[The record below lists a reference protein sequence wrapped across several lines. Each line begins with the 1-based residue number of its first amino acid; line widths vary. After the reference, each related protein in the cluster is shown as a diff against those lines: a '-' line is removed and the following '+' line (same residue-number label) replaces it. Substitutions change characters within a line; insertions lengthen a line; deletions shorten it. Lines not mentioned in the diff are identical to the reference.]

1 MALSEAELEPLLRL
15 ALAAGIGPQR
25 LTLLIDHFGSAEKVL
40 ATPARELALIP
51 GLGRR
56 VAASIARQTGREGGI
71 AARRCIASLRR
82 VGAIAITRHDPAY
95 PDAFHFVHE
104 PPFLLFAAGRLE
116 ALNHPAVGIVGT
128 RTPTRYGREAATS
141 FAREL
146 AAHGY
151 AVVSGMAR
159 GVDSA
164 AHQGAV
170 EVGGVTIGVL
180 GHGIDQIYPPEN
192 RTLFARV
199 RETGLLL
206 SEFVP
211 GETPRAGNFPR
222 RNRLIAALSAGVV
235 IVEMKR
241 ASGAQHTVN
250 FALEL
255 GREVMAV
262 PGAIDSPQS
271 EGSNQLIRDGARAV
285 TCAAEVIE
293 ELEGIAPDTAARTG
307 LSRPVEPPA
316 LLLLDEQERS
326 IMEALAAEPQHVD
339 ALAQE
344 TGIGGG
350 QLLATLL
357 DLELRGVAEAL
368 PGKRFRR
375 I

>member
-25 LTLLIDHFGSAEKVL
+25 LTLLVDHYGSAEQVL
-40 ATPARELALIP
+40 RTPSRELALLP
-51 GLGRR
+51 GLGAR
-56 VAASIARQTGREGGI
+56 AASAIARQSREEGRAE
-71 AARRCIASLRR
+71 ARRCLGALRR
-82 VGAIAITRHDPAY
+82 AGAIAITRHDPAY
-95 PDAFHFVHE
+95 PDVFHFVHE

-116 ALNHPAVGIVGT
+116 ALNRPAVGIVGT
-128 RTPTRYGREAATS
+128 RTPTRYGREAATT
-141 FAREL
+141 FARDL

-151 AVVSGMAR
+151 AIVSGMAR

-164 AHQGAV
+164 AHLGAV

-199 RETGLLL
+199 REGGLLL

-293 ELEGIAPDTAARTG
+293 ELEGVAPDIAARTG
-307 LSRPVEPPA
+307 LTRPADAPA
-316 LLLLDEQERS
+316 LLLLDERERA
-326 IMEALAAEPQHVD
+326 IMEALAAEPRHVD
-339 ALAQE
+339 MLEQE

>member
-1 MALSEAELEPLLRL
+1 MGLADAELEPLLRL
-15 ALAAGIGPQR
+15 ALTAGVGPQR
-25 LTLLIDHFGSAEKVL
+25 LTLLIDRYGSAEQVL
-40 ATPARELALIP
+40 ATPARELALLP
-51 GLGRR
+51 GVGPR
-56 VAASIARQTGREGGI
+56 VAEAVARQGGREGRA
-71 AARRCIASLRR
+71 AARQALTALRR
-82 VGAIAITRHDPAY
+82 AGAIAITRHDAAY
-95 PDAFHFVHE
+95 PDVFRFVHE
-104 PPFLLFAAGRLE
+104 PPFLLFAAGRFESLE
-116 ALNHPAVGIVGT
+116 SPAVAIVGS

-141 FAREL
+141 FARDL

-151 AVVSGMAR
+151 AIVSGMAR

-164 AHQGAV
+164 AHLGAV

-180 GHGIDQIYPPEN
+180 GHGIDLVYPPEN
-192 RTLFARV
+192 RSLFARV
-199 RETGLLL
+199 REGGLLL

-222 RNRLIAALSAGVV
+222 RNRLIAALSDGVV
-235 IVEMKR
+235 VVEMKL

-285 TCAAEVIE
+285 TRAAEVIE
-293 ELEGIAPDTAARTG
+293 ELSGISPGPDTPTG
-307 LSRPVEPPA
+307 LTRRRDPPA
-316 LLLLDEQERS
+316 LLLLDERERV
-326 IMEALAAEPQHVD
+326 IVEALDAEPRHVD
-339 ALAQE
+339 ALAEE

-357 DLELRGVAEAL
+357 DLELRGVAESL